1 MERRAFLALLA
12 SAPIAALAPLP
23 KILEQRNMTI
33 AMDWSKIPA
42 PSGLKFHPNAFALA
56 MEPLDVEHIGVIYG
70 RGFFRRGNEL
80 WEYRAP
86 LSTPRLPRQRF
97 DPARLPN

>member
-1 MERRAFLALLA
+1 MNRRDFLALLA

-23 KILEQRNMTI
+23 KILEQRL
-33 AMDWSKIPA
+33 A
-42 PSGLKFHPNAFALA
+42 FHPNAFALA
-56 MEPLDVEHIGVIYG
+56 MAPLAADDIQMLGVIYG

-80 WEYRAP
+80 REFKAP
-86 LSTPRLPRQRF
+86 LSTPRLPVQRF